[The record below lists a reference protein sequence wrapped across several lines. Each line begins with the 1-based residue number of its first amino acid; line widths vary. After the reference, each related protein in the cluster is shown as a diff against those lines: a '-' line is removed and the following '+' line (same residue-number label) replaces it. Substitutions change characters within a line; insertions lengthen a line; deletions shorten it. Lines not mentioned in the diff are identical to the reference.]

1 MSKKKWCDANEILHV
16 AELPDELRALDL
28 EMKKKPNFDHFPSKK
43 RKKARKN
50 ESGRTD

>member
-28 EMKKKPNFDHFPSKK
+28 EIKKKPNFDHFPSKK